1 MIDLFAKNPN
11 TLLFAG
17 LAFLT
22 MWLMMRLAKRHKTR
36 QQRGTAATLTPDER
50 LERMKQERGV
60 KGDLEGLMVEIEEL
74 SKRVG
79 ARLDVKIVQV
89 ERLIRDADQRIAELQ
104 RLRGSAE
111 PPNAQQAPGLT
122 PQPHDAGAAAA
133 PVLPDSQPGDEL
145 SRDVYRLADAG
156 NTPVEIARALREHV
170 GKVELILALRRA

>member
-1 MIDLFAKNPN
+1 MIDLFTKNPN

-22 MWLMMRLAKRHKTR
+22 IWLMMRLAKRHKTR
-36 QQRGTAATLTPDER
+36 QQQGTAATLTPDER

-79 ARLDVKIVQV
+79 TRLDVKIVQV

-104 RLRGSAE
+104 RLQGSAD
-111 PPNAQQAPGLT
+111 PSSTGLT
-122 PQPHDAGAAAA
+122 PGSNPSSQQAHAAAS
-133 PVLPDSQPGDEL
+133 PSPEPPPGDEL
-145 SRDVYRLADAG
+145 SRNVYRLADSG
-156 NTPVEIARALREHV
+156 HTPVEIARTLREHV

>member
-1 MIDLFAKNPN
+1 MIDLVKQKPDL
-11 TLLFAG
+11 LLFAG

-22 MWLMMRLAKRHKTR
+22 IWLMMRLAKRHKMR
-36 QQRGTAATLTPDER
+36 PQHDRTANLTPDER

-79 ARLDVKIVQV
+79 TRLDVKIVQV

-104 RLRGSAE
+104 RLQNSADPSSMGLPPGSNPSPLETNAAASPSPE
-111 PPNAQQAPGLT
+111 PP
-122 PQPHDAGAAAA
+122 
-133 PVLPDSQPGDEL
+133 PGDEL
-145 SRDVYRLADAG
+145 SRNVYKLADSG
-156 NTPVEIARALREHV
+156 HTPVEIARTLREHV